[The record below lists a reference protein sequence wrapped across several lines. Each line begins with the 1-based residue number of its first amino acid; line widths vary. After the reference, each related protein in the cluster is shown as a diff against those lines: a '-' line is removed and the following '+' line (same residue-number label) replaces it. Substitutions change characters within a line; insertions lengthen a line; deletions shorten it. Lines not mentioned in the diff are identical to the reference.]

1 MGCFLVPTVGAIV
14 SHVCE
19 RRMKKNE
26 KKNSNHIAFSTKLG
40 WLTRLLAGGALLL
53 AFEHVWHG
61 ELVPWFPFLTAASNP
76 ADTAE
81 MLHEMATAGTAML
94 ILCVAVWGIMLAVCH
109 HLEKQSLASQ
119 EKV

>member
-1 MGCFLVPTVGAIV
+1 MGCFIVPTVGAVV

-19 RRMKKNE
+19 KRMKKSE
-26 KKNSNHIAFSTKLG
+26 KHGQGHIAFSTKLG
-40 WLTRLLAGGALLL
+40 WLTKLLAGGAFLL

-81 MLHEMATAGTAML
+81 MLREMATAGTAML
-94 ILCVAVWGIMLAVCH
+94 VLCIAVWGVMLGVAH
-109 HLEKQSLASQ
+109 HLENKAIAAE